1 MARECPREF
10 VRKVE
15 EEEGKTMKQFN
26 KLLFLSG
33 SFLLGA
39 GIIRAQAP
47 PGPLPPPSADARSSS
62 APPPAPPSKPEVKPR
77 KSILGAWN
85 FNKDESDDGRAKLRQ
100 QREAE
105 NTNRGNGGYG
115 GGPRNGTGWPGGP
128 MGGGGYGGPRGG
140 YPQSYGDE
148 SDRMGD
154 IVNPP
159 REIKL
164 SQNFDKD
171 PEVLLS
177 DDREHRLAFFT
188 DGRKLE
194 KQKAPNYQ
202 EIAAH
207 WDGSNLVTDEKGAHG
222 GKLSRTFELSSD
234 GKQLIETVHL
244 SDNKGN
250 HPVSVRYVYDATDD
264 GSGSHGGH

>member
-1 MARECPREF
+1 
-10 VRKVE
+10 
-15 EEEGKTMKQFN
+15 MKQIN
-26 KLLFLSG
+26 KLLVLG
-33 SFLLGA
+33 GAFLLGT
-39 GIIRAQAP
+39 GVVCAQAP
-47 PGPLPPPSADARSSS
+47 PGPLTPPPADPATAS
-62 APPPAPPSKPEVKPR
+62 APPPALPKKPEVQPR
-77 KSILGAWN
+77 KTILGAWK

-100 QREAE
+100 SREAE

-115 GGPRNGTGWPGGP
+115 GGPRMGGGWPGGP
-128 MGGGGYGGPRGG
+128 MGGPGYGGQRPPQGG
-140 YPQSYGDE
+140 GDE

-171 PEVLLS
+171 PEVLMS
-177 DDREHRLAFFT
+177 DDREHRTAFFT

-194 KQKAPNYQ
+194 KEKDPSYK
-202 EIAAH
+202 EIAAR
-207 WDGSNLVTDEKGAHG
+207 WDGKKLVTDEKGAHG

-244 SDNKGN
+244 TDSKGN
-250 HPVSVRYVYDATDD
+250 HPVNVQYVYDAADQND
-264 GSGSHGGH
+264 RYSVR